1 MIEIDLGYFVIKN
14 KVIFASAKNATR
26 SLGALVNKYGG
37 NRGVLN
43 FEYQTQKNK
52 LKNLILN
59 KEVYILNRNP
69 IDKINS
75 GLWNY
80 FENIFDIKSTEKDIF
95 KNYKTDECEK
105 FIYITSSKHK
115 REINNDNNLSD
126 SLNPIQLLSVFNSL
140 ISFLNDNKLNFYDVL
155 NNDHH
160 LNTNQI
166 DIFYL
171 INEIESFEYIDIG
184 LLKNLQNTN
193 LYDKLGFS
201 DTSLNNKLLKSSSQK
216 ESKKLFSIITDYM
229 LHGDRNQVKNRFDLI
244 YGFDTKLPIE
254 KIVKSSPFYV
264 FESFLRKETLLY
276 LFITN
281 SINENPNIIQKI
293 SKKSIL

>member
-1 MIEIDLGYFVIKN
+1 MIEINLGYFLIKN
-14 KVIFASAKNATR
+14 KIIFASAKNATR
-26 SLGALVNKYGG
+26 SLRALIKKYGG
-37 NRGVLN
+37 NSDVLN
-43 FEYQTQKNK
+43 LEYQTQKNK
-52 LKNLILN
+52 LKNLISN

-69 IDKINS
+69 LDKINS

-80 FENIFDIKSTEKDIF
+80 FETIFDIKPTEKDIF
-95 KNYKTDECEK
+95 KNYRTDEFEK
-105 FIYITSSKHK
+105 FIYITSSRFAKQN
-115 REINNDNNLSD
+115 NNDNNLSD
-126 SLNPIQLLSVFNSL
+126 FLNPIELLSVFNC
-140 ISFLNDNKLNFYDVL
+140 ITSFLNDNKLNFYDVL
-155 NNDHH
+155 NSDHH

-229 LHGDRNQVKNRFDLI
+229 IHGDRNQVKNKFDLI

-254 KIVKSSPFYV
+254 KIVKSSPFHV

-281 SINENPNIIQKI
+281 SIYENPNIIQKI
-293 SKKSIL
+293 SKKLIL